1 MEARPLLDS
10 PCGQFLLA
18 DKGQLAFVPNPLPRK
33 LELNPSLIYRLDEAS
48 RAVATLAGVCEIIPN
63 PHLLIRPFVRRE
75 AVLSSRIEGTQASL
89 SELFRYEGS
98 GERHPKGDVA
108 EVINYV
114 RALEH
119 GVDLL
124 DKLPISVRLMNEIHA
139 VLMRGVRGADK
150 RPGELR
156 TGQVWIGSADTPI
169 EEVRF
174 IPPPANYVRDQ
185 LEALERFVNEP
196 LKMPPLV
203 QCALMHYQ
211 FEAIHPYVDGNG
223 RIGRLLITL
232 FLCAKRVLSIP
243 ILYLSAYFERD
254 RDRYYDQLFRMSKTG
269 DWESWLDYFLEG
281 VAEQAHDALLRTRRV
296 RALHERY
303 RRLLQDRR
311 ESGNALRLLD
321 GLFASPYMTTPS
333 AVSLLDVTYAGARG
347 ILQRLEQAGI
357 VEEIPGMWP
366 RLYMTREL
374 LEVIDAPIA
383 AE

>member
-1 MEARPLLDS
+1 MR
-10 PCGQFLLA
+10 
-18 DKGQLAFVPNPLPRK
+18 
-33 LELNPSLIYRLDEAS
+33 
-48 RAVATLAGVCEIIPN
+48 T
-63 PHLLIRPFVRRE
+63 
-75 AVLSSRIEGTQASL
+75 
-89 SELFRYEGS
+89 
-98 GERHPKGDVA
+98 
-108 EVINYV
+108 
-114 RALEH
+114 LEH

-139 VLMRGVRGADK
+139 VLMKGVRGANK

-169 EEVRF
+169 EEARF

-232 FLCAKRVLSIP
+232 FLCAKKVLSIP

-254 RDRYYDQLFRMSKTG
+254 RNKYYDQLFRMSKTG

-296 RALHERY
+296 RELHERY

-311 ESGNALRLLD
+311 ESGNALRLLE

-333 AVSLLDVTYAGARG
+333 AVSLLGVTYAGARG
-347 ILQRLEQAGI
+347 ILQRLEQAEI
-357 VEEIPGMWP
+357 IEKIPGMWP
-366 RLYMTREL
+366 RLYVAREL